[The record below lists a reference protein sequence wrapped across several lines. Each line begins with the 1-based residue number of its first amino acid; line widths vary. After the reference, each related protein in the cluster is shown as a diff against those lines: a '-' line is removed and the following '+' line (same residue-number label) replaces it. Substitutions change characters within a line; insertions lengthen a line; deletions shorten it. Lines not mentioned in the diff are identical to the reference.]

1 MKKKVIKNNAVFLD
15 RDGVINHD
23 YGFVHKIEDFKLR
36 HSVIAGL
43 KFLIKQKY
51 FIFIV
56 TNQSGIAKGIFSEN
70 KYKKFTSEI
79 RKLFKKKGI
88 TFKKISYCP
97 YHPSAKIKK
106 YKKVT
111 SLRKPGNLMIEK
123 IKKNWRVDI
132 KKSFMIGDRKTDM
145 IAAKKSK
152 IYFEYP
158 EKKFL
163 NQVKKIDKNLRIS

>member
-79 RKLFKKKGI
+79 RKLFKKKELLLKNFI
-88 TFKKISYCP
+88 LSIS
-97 YHPSAKIKK
+97 S
-106 YKKVT
+106 
-111 SLRKPGNLMIEK
+111 
-123 IKKNWRVDI
+123 
-132 KKSFMIGDRKTDM
+132 
-145 IAAKKSK
+145 
-152 IYFEYP
+152 
-158 EKKFL
+158 
-163 NQVKKIDKNLRIS
+163 